1 MKGGYRPGAGRKKK
15 DRSNQD
21 YFEDAES
28 YLLAVVQGR
37 AIPDAVRVQAAKS
50 LIAYQTAKK
59 RAPVK
64 SPPPAK
70 LQAQTAKD
78 IEKSNINEFEK
89 QAAVIREKF
98 RNKREVKQ

>member
-1 MKGGYRPGAGRKKK
+1 MKGGYRTGAGRKKK

-64 SPPPAK
+64 SPAPAK
-70 LQAQTAKD
+70 LQEKMERD
-78 IEKSNINEFEK
+78 IEKSNAAEFEAK
-89 QAAVIREKF
+89 AAEILKKHRRIKS
-98 RNKREVKQ
+98 

>member
-1 MKGGYRPGAGRKKK
+1 MKGGYRTGAGRKKK

-21 YFEDAES
+21 YFESAES

-50 LIAYQTAKK
+50 LIVYETAKK

-70 LQAQTAKD
+70 LRAKTDRD
-78 IEKSNINEFEK
+78 IEKSNIDDFEK
-89 QAAVIREKF
+89 KAAIIREKF